1 MMIRPLLILA
11 TLLFAAG
18 GALSAEHLRGPVE
31 ATLVRVIDGD
41 TVNVRAKIWLNQTLD
56 ISVRLRGIDTP
67 ELSAPCAS
75 ERRLAQKARE
85 RLEALLVGANDVTPV
100 TLRHISK
107 GKYAGRVIAY
117 VDNESGVSVGDI
129 LLKENLAQP
138 YRGNGAKPDWCRGW
152 QASDLQ

>member
-1 MMIRPLLILA
+1 MMIRSLLFLA

-41 TVNVRAKIWLNQTLD
+41 TVNVRVKIWLNQTLD

-67 ELSAPCAS
+67 ELSAPCES
-75 ERRLAQKARE
+75 ERRLAQRARE
-85 RLEALLVGANDVTPV
+85 RLEALLIGENDTTPL
-100 TLRHISK
+100 TLRHISN

-129 LLKENLAQP
+129 LLKENLARPYHGDSSKP
-138 YRGNGAKPDWCRGW
+138 YRCR
-152 QASDLQ
+152 